1 MFFTNLYA
9 IINSQLIPSASSSKV
24 IKYKSSKVSEE
35 KYASLMF
42 YIQCAITYYAT
53 TTTTTTIASAIDAA
67 VIFQTIVYFIYLFT
81 HTHKQTP
88 IYKH

>member
-35 KYASLMF
+35 KYASLIF
-42 YIQCAITYYAT
+42 YTQCAITYYAT
-53 TTTTTTIASAIDAA
+53 TTTTTTTTIATAIDAA

-81 HTHKQTP
+81 HT
-88 IYKH
+88 